1 MKLEGSTMLR
11 WFRARRR
18 GAVVVEYALL
28 LMAVGVPAVVGLTAG
43 GVQMLTNY
51 RDARNAMLA
60 PFP

>member
-1 MKLEGSTMLR
+1 MMR
-11 WFRARRR
+11 WIRARRR
-18 GAVVVEYALL
+18 GAVAVEYALL

-51 RDARNAMLA
+51 REARNSMLA